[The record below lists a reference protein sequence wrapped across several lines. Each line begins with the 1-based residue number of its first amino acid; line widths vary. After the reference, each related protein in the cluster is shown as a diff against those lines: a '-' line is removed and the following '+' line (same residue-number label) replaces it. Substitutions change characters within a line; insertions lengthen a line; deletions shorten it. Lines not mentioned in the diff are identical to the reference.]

1 MFNNAHSGSWTVF
14 AEFQPFWFKCLA
26 MMPRHTY
33 ILMNQKIYQGV
44 FIDLTLLVQVL
55 FRSSFFFATFSFNA
69 LMAPKKRCRQEESRP
84 CFSQSQVLCA
94 YHVLSLS
101 PHWFVWPN
109 TIFLAF
115 IWPDIKTEVGVV
127 IYMNLKHSPDFI
139 DSKYIYIYWFVG
151 PTP

>member
-1 MFNNAHSGSWTVF
+1 
-14 AEFQPFWFKCLA
+14 
-26 MMPRHTY
+26 
-33 ILMNQKIYQGV
+33 
-44 FIDLTLLVQVL
+44 
-55 FRSSFFFATFSFNA
+55 
-69 LMAPKKRCRQEESRP
+69 MAPKKRCRQEESRP

-109 TIFLAF
+109 TFFLAFILAF

-139 DSKYIYIYWFVG
+139 DSKYIYILVCWSNSLGSSVYAEIPFLAFLALHRERKRCGQVG
-151 PTP
+151 PSPCYFKSEFVYAYQVLYH